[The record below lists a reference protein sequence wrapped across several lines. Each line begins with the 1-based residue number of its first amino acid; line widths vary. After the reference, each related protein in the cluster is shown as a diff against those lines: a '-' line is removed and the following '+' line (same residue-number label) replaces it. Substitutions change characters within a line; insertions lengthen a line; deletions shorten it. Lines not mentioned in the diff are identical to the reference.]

1 MAIGLATAT
10 RTARAQKILDAMN
23 VGASVASLKLYTT
36 PRPNP
41 AGGAASPATLLATLG
56 FDKDGGASV
65 GAALNGVITFNTMS
79 ADTSADANGEAI
91 WARILDGDGAFVMD
105 LSVGAAGSGADL
117 IMNNVVVV
125 AGGEVSITGN
135 PTITEGNA

>member
-36 PRPNP
+36 PRP
-41 AGGAASPATLLATLG
+41 ATGGAVGAATLLATLG

-79 ADTSADANGEAI
+79 ADTSADANGTAI

-117 IMNNVVVV
+117 IMNNVEVV
-125 AGGEVSITGN
+125 ANGEVSITGN
-135 PTITEGNA
+135 PTITEGNV